1 MVLGI
6 SEDFTSNVV
15 FDAQLKDI
23 PTSGLYI
30 NSGVHPSI
38 TTENLMD
45 FLPKID
51 LSFQEWDE
59 TKDYNSFMTSRNRV
73 DIVTKN
79 SNIYQSIKSSNLNQ
93 DPETETDFWLLT
105 NIESLRLKIFLEKVK
120 DKVYSDLSLTKRL
133 VNNQYIYDNGEKHL
147 TTLENNYAAWVIEP
161 KGSDYVSIK
170 INEISIE
177 KDGTT
182 PVNVYVIN
190 QDRLL
195 ETITVSPDNGR
206 LNFVDTDI
214 VFNGKGSFKL
224 AIDSTDMY
232 VGNATV
238 DPLMFDGFVAY
249 TANGTGDAPETAD
262 YTYNT
267 FGNGIGINVTAYL
280 DATNYI
286 EENLSEL
293 GNYVRATFEYMVFQL
308 FLHNSNNRSN
318 RSQRLQMDD
327 QLLMG
332 ELKNTK
338 LDTVVSRYHKE
349 LKRAK
354 TAMSKTFDTQL
365 NDHDGIQ
372 VKIGSV

>member
-120 DKVYSDLSLTKRL
+120 DKVYSWLTISTSTIMVK
-133 VNNQYIYDNGEKHL
+133 
-147 TTLENNYAAWVIEP
+147 
-161 KGSDYVSIK
+161 SI
-170 INEISIE
+170 
-177 KDGTT
+177 
-182 PVNVYVIN
+182 
-190 QDRLL
+190 
-195 ETITVSPDNGR
+195 
-206 LNFVDTDI
+206 
-214 VFNGKGSFKL
+214 
-224 AIDSTDMY
+224 
-232 VGNATV
+232 
-238 DPLMFDGFVAY
+238 
-249 TANGTGDAPETAD
+249 
-262 YTYNT
+262 
-267 FGNGIGINVTAYL
+267 
-280 DATNYI
+280 
-286 EENLSEL
+286 
-293 GNYVRATFEYMVFQL
+293 
-308 FLHNSNNRSN
+308 
-318 RSQRLQMDD
+318 
-327 QLLMG
+327 
-332 ELKNTK
+332 
-338 LDTVVSRYHKE
+338 
-349 LKRAK
+349 
-354 TAMSKTFDTQL
+354 
-365 NDHDGIQ
+365 
-372 VKIGSV
+372 